1 MLNYDDFVKSMAE
14 KVGIINRDSAND
26 AGLLK
31 YVCEEVADRLSIYL
45 NLRPNENNVFE
56 FDERL
61 VRIGARIVSGIFT
74 QTKTNITGTSVD
86 TTIKSIS
93 DNGQSVS
100 YGDSTRNYLATASD
114 GELFNGCVEL
124 LKPYRRAHVVS

>member
-1 MLNYDDFVKSMAE
+1 MLNYDDFVDSMAE
-14 KVGIINRDSAND
+14 KVGIINQDSAND
-26 AGLLK
+26 TDLLK

-45 NLRPNENNVFE
+45 NLRPNENKVFE

-61 VRIGARIVSGIFT
+61 VKIGARIVSSIFT
-74 QTKTNITGTSVD
+74 QTKANIAGTSVD

-93 DNGQSVS
+93 DNGQSIS

-124 LKPYRRAHVVS
+124 LKPYRRVHVVS

>member
-14 KVGIINRDSAND
+14 QVGTINQDSAND
-26 AGLLK
+26 AELLQ
-31 YVCEEVADRLSIYL
+31 YVCEEVADRISLYL
-45 NLRPNENNVFE
+45 NLRPNTDGGFE
-56 FDERL
+56 FDK
-61 VRIGARIVSGIFT
+61 RIVKIGVRIVSGIFT
-74 QTKTNITGTSVD
+74 QTKANIAGTSVD

-93 DNGQSVS
+93 DNGQSIS

-114 GELFNGCVEL
+114 GELFGGCIEL

>member
-1 MLNYDDFVKSMAE
+1 MLNYDDFIEAMAE
-14 KVGIINRDSAND
+14 KVGIINQDSTND
-26 AGLLK
+26 ADLLK

-45 NLRPNENNVFE
+45 NLRPNEEDIFE
-56 FDERL
+56 FDKRL

-74 QTKTNITGTSVD
+74 QTKANIAGTSVD

-93 DNGQSVS
+93 DNGQSIS

-114 GELFNGCVEL
+114 GELFGGCIEL